1 MGDQP
6 VVTRLG
12 RYRLIAELG
21 RGGMANVFLAVTEG
35 AGGVQFN
42 KLVVIKRLREHV
54 AEDPEFVT
62 MLIDEGRIAA
72 RLNHPNVVQTL
83 EVGREGG
90 ELFLAMEYLDGQAL
104 HRILTRG
111 RETFPLAMHLAVLT
125 DVLVGIHDAH
135 ELKDFDGTPL
145 NIVHRDVT
153 PHNVFVT
160 YNGQVK
166 VVDFG
171 IAKAE
176 GRASETRSGT
186 VKGKILYMAPEQARS
201 LVLDR
206 RADIFSVGVMLYEAC
221 IRGRMWQGMAD
232 ADVVRALQNRTF
244 PRSPRELAPD
254 THPELDRICRRALAA
269 ERTERYETAEE
280 FAADLDAFMSAHLPR
295 PSNRELG
302 AWLSTLYQDRREVT
316 RKLIEAQLADLKREA
331 EDVTIVSVAE
341 PIDVTGEEA
350 TDGTTQV
357 LSPRKSPNDA
367 AAEGDNSDS
376 ATPRRINRLR
386 VGLFASAAVAAAA
399 VIGVSAA
406 TRVHRPFTEP
416 PPASDAGAT
425 DVTLIIRALPHETR
439 FTIDEGGPVENP
451 YIGKVKRDGTE
462 HRITATAPGFEPRS
476 QTVKFTDDVSLR
488 FTLGRATPDAGHGP

>member
-1 MGDQP
+1 
-6 VVTRLG
+6 
-12 RYRLIAELG
+12 
-21 RGGMANVFLAVTEG
+21 MANVFLAVTEG

-83 EVGREGG
+83 EVGRERG
-90 ELFLAMEYLDGQAL
+90 ELFLAMEYLDGQPL
-104 HRILTRG
+104 HRVLARG
-111 RETFPLAMHLAVLT
+111 RETFPLAMHLAVLA

-221 IRGRMWQGMAD
+221 IRGRMWQGTSD
-232 ADVVRALQNRTF
+232 ADVVRALQNKTF

-254 THPELDRICRRALAA
+254 THPELDRICRRALAP
-269 ERTERYETAEE
+269 ERSDRYETAEE
-280 FAADLDAFMSAHLPR
+280 FAAELDAFMRMHLPR

-302 AWLSTLYQDRREVT
+302 AWLSEIYKDRREVT
-316 RKLIEAQLADLKREA
+316 RKLIEAQLADLNQPG
-331 EDVTIVSVAE
+331 EDVTLVSVSE
-341 PIDVTGEEA
+341 PVDTASEEA
-350 TDGTTQV
+350 TGGTTQV
-357 LSPRKSPNDA
+357 LAPRVSAKESTGEEA
-367 AAEGDNSDS
+367 RDS
-376 ATPRRINRLR
+376 TASRKVNVMR
-386 VGLFASAAVAAAA
+386 VGLLGAIAVAAAA
-399 VIGVSAA
+399 VLGVSAA
-406 TRVHRPFTEP
+406 TRVHPRFTQSTP
-416 PPASDAGAT
+416 DAADAAT
-425 DVTLIIRALPHETR
+425 GEVTLIIRALPHETR
-439 FTIDEGGPVENP
+439 FTIDDGTTVDNP
-451 YIGKVKRDGTE
+451 YIGRVKRDGRD
-462 HRITATAPGFEPRS
+462 HRITATAPGFEPRAEV
-476 QTVKFTDDVSLR
+476 VKFSDDLSLR
-488 FTLGRATPDAGHGP
+488 FTLGRATVARDAGAGSAP